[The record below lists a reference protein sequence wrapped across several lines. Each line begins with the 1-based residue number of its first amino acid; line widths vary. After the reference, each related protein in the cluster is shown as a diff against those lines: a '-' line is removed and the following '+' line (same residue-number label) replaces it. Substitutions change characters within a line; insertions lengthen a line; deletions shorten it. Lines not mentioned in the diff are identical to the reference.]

1 MVSMSVNAQEEEEE
15 EEEEGVH
22 GVESTE
28 KEHLLEEPA
37 TLNS

>member
-1 MVSMSVNAQEEEEE
+1 MVSMSVNAQEEE